1 MIYLWIFVG
10 SYLLVGGVAFYFLS
24 QRAAAEASA
33 MRDRGIPQH
42 EIDRWY
48 AGLGG
53 MTIRA
58 VLQSM
63 LISGTMLAG
72 LASLIAWLATK

>member
-1 MIYLWIFVG
+1 MMYLWIFVG
-10 SYLLVGGVAFYFLS
+10 SYLLAGGVAFYFLS
-24 QRAAAEASA
+24 QRAADEASA
-33 MRDRGIPQH
+33 MRARGIQEH

-63 LISGTMLAG
+63 LTTGTMLAG
-72 LASLIAWLATK
+72 LVSLAAWVATK

>member
-1 MIYLWIFVG
+1 MYLWIFVG
-10 SYLLVGGVAFYFLS
+10 SYLLAGGVAFYFLS
-24 QRAAAEASA
+24 QRAAAEANA
-33 MRDRGIPQH
+33 MRARGIPEH

-53 MTIRA
+53 MTIRG

-72 LASLIAWLATK
+72 LVSLIAWLATK

>member
-1 MIYLWIFVG
+1 MIYFWIFIV
-10 SYLLVGGVAFYFLS
+10 SYLLAGGVAFYFLS
-24 QRAAAEASA
+24 QRAAAEANA
-33 MRDRGIPQH
+33 MRARGIPEH

-72 LASLIAWLATK
+72 LVSFVAWLAM